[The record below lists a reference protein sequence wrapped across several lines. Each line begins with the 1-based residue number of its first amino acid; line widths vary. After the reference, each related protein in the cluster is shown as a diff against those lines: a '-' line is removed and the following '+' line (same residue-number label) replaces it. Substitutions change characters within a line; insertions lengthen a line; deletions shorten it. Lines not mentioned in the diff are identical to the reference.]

1 MSVNSEPHR
10 RVRRQGPVTLRGKQ
24 IPPTTTDQRLLDRGG
39 PADWVHTD
47 PWRVLRIQAEFV
59 EGFGLLAELGP
70 AVSIFGSARAPRGSA
85 EYHTAERVATG
96 LVRAGYAV
104 ITGGG
109 PGIMEAANKGAVD
122 SGGVSVGLGIEL
134 PTEMGLNDYV
144 EVGLEF
150 RYFFVRKTVFI
161 KYSQAF
167 VVLPGGFGTMD
178 ELFEALT
185 LVATGK
191 ITKFPIVLV
200 GRSYWSGLLSWIQDT
215 MLVKA
220 NIGHAEFAL
229 INLAD
234 DADEVVEIIREAH
247 RGRGALFRQFGLF
260 RFPRRV
266 APPWPAATAHLCQPA
281 HAGQPLP
288 GFPSRPGQLGQ
299 SAGGPRRR
307 PDAENRLGH
316 VKAATD
322 LGHLPRTDHA
332 GTQPG
337 AHRGDRPGARQ

>member
-1 MSVNSEPHR
+1 MYTMNVNSEPHG
-10 RVRRQGPVTLRGKQ
+10 RVRRQGPATLRGDQ
-24 IPPTTTDQRLLDRGG
+24 IPATTTDQRLLDRRG

-70 AVSIFGSARAPRGSA
+70 AVSIFGSARTARGTG
-85 EYHTAERVATG
+85 EYETAERIATG
-96 LVRAGYAV
+96 LVHAGYAV

-109 PGIMEAANKGAVD
+109 PGIMEAANRGAVMG
-122 SGGVSVGLGIEL
+122 GGVSVGLGIEL

-191 ITKFPIVLV
+191 ITRFPIVLV
-200 GRSYWSGLLSWIQDT
+200 GREYWSGLLSWLKDT
-215 MLVKA
+215 MLARA
-220 NIGHAEFAL
+220 NIGPAELAL
-229 INLAD
+229 LNLAD
-234 DADEVVEIIREAH
+234 DPDEVVAIIRDAH
-247 RGRGALFRQFGLF
+247 KTSAW
-260 RFPRRV
+260 
-266 APPWPAATAHLCQPA
+266 AP
-281 HAGQPLP
+281 
-288 GFPSRPGQLGQ
+288 
-299 SAGGPRRR
+299 
-307 PDAENRLGH
+307 
-316 VKAATD
+316 K
-322 LGHLPRTDHA
+322 
-332 GTQPG
+332 
-337 AHRGDRPGARQ
+337 